1 MPGSGDRRQLALFRK
16 ALWEEHCG
24 ICGICAEPVT
34 FMEMWVD
41 HVIPVSLNGGEEWA
55 NLQPS
60 HPRCNIAK
68 GGRNRGPVP
77 LPNASHTPL
86 LDRPTVD
93 EETLQAWIGDWQP
106 STLPTM
112 IRNMDPLLW
121 QQVKQEARRHDLSA
135 GALLN
140 LIVNEWMTEHQCAA
154 YGGPLEPVE
163 RGT

>member
-1 MPGSGDRRQLALFRK
+1 MTNQRQ
-16 ALWEEHCG
+16 
-24 ICGICAEPVT
+24 
-34 FMEMWVD
+34 
-41 HVIPVSLNGGEEWA
+41 S
-55 NLQPS
+55 
-60 HPRCNIAK
+60 
-68 GGRNRGPVP
+68 
-77 LPNASHTPL
+77 
-86 LDRPTVD
+86 
-93 EETLQAWIGDWQP
+93 
-106 STLPTM
+106 PTM